1 MRPAYIG
8 RMTSRIAQLTYA
20 IGDIHGY
27 DDLFERMIDRIRED
41 AEALGERPRIV
52 LLGDYIDRGLASR
65 QVLDRVRNL
74 QTASWCDVV
83 ALMGNHEEALL
94 RFLSEPEFGDTWRDW
109 GGAATLDSY
118 GVVMPYMTRTPEI
131 WEEVSRRFAEKVD
144 PDHLA
149 LLRDMPSSFQAE
161 DYLFVHAGVDPDRPL
176 AEQGS
181 ATFMYIRGRFLR
193 ADQSCEHVVVHGH
206 SPHKVPVNARWRIG
220 IDTGVYYSG
229 VLTAMRLHSETRELI
244 QVKREMDTDR
254 PSPVFF

>member
-1 MRPAYIG
+1 
-8 RMTSRIAQLTYA
+8 MTSRIAQLTYA

-27 DDLFERMIDRIRED
+27 DDLFECMIDRIRID
-41 AEALGERPRIV
+41 AELIGERPRIV
-52 LLGDYIDRGLASR
+52 LLGDYIDRGPLSR
-65 QVLDRVRNL
+65 QVLDRVQRL
-74 QTASWCDVV
+74 QKALWCDVV

-94 RFLSEPEFGDTWRDW
+94 RFLDEPEFGTTWRDW

-118 GVVMPYMTRTPEI
+118 GVPMPYMAHSEAI
-131 WEEVSRRFAEKVD
+131 WQAVRQDFAAKMD

-149 LLRDMPSSFQAE
+149 LLRAMPTSFQAE

-176 AEQGS
+176 ADQNG

-193 ADQSCEHVVVHGH
+193 ADQACEYVVVHGH
-206 SPHKVPVNARWRIG
+206 SPHKVPVNTRWRIG

-229 VLTAMRLHSETRELI
+229 ILTAVRLHGETRELM
-244 QVKREMDTDR
+244 QVQREMDTDR

>member
-1 MRPAYIG
+1 
-8 RMTSRIAQLTYA
+8 MTSRIAQLTYA

-27 DDLFERMIDRIRED
+27 DDLFERMIDRIQID
-41 AEALGERPRIV
+41 AELLKERPRIV
-52 LLGDYIDRGLASR
+52 LLGDYIDRGPASR
-65 QVLDRVRNL
+65 QVLDRVRRL
-74 QTASWCDVV
+74 QNAPWCDVV

-94 RFLSEPEFGDTWRDW
+94 RFLDEPEFGDTWRDW

-118 GVVMPYMTRTPEI
+118 GVAMPYMARSQEV
-131 WEEVSRRFAEKVD
+131 WEEVSHRFAAKID
-144 PDHLA
+144 PVHLEMLKA
-149 LLRDMPSSFQAE
+149 MPSSFQAD

-193 ADQSCEHVVVHGH
+193 ADQSCEYVVVHGH
-206 SPHKVPVNARWRIG
+206 SPHKVPVNTRWRIG

-229 VLTAMRLHSETRELI
+229 ILTAIRLRGEERELI

-254 PSPVFF
+254 PSPLFF